1 MGPPGACTSAAWSV
15 DGQWMY
21 FAVSVEGRHHLWR
34 QRFPD
39 GPPEQLTSGP
49 TQEDGIAIAPDGRS
63 LITSISTEQSAL
75 WLHDS
80 KGDRALSTQGFV
92 LSIQQGSPPPVFTTT
107 GRIYYISAASPESP
121 NELWRTDIRSGRSE
135 RLLPGISIRSFNVS
149 DDEKEA
155 VYCVQPPGRIP
166 QIWRASLDRLS
177 PPRHLAAGALPHFG
191 PDGTIVFR
199 LTEGKRNYLARMD
212 LNGRNQ
218 TKYDTHTL
226 INFEGVSPD
235 RRFAII
241 FTEPSG
247 AVAGDVQ
254 TLATPLNGHGAPHV
268 VCWDCLARWSPD
280 GRYFYVEAG
289 KPAKT
294 LRIPIP
300 AGKMLPDLPENG
312 IRETGED
319 WRRIRGVTV
328 MEMTG
333 VLPSTDPS
341 TYAYVKSTANAN
353 LFRLQLQ

>member
-135 RLLPGISIRSFNVS
+135 RLLFPGYPSVHSMSQTMRKKQSMS
-149 DDEKEA
+149 P
-155 VYCVQPPGRIP
+155 QPPGRIP
-166 QIWRASLDRLS
+166 RSGELHLIDSPRRATWRQA
-177 PPRHLAAGALPHFG
+177 PCKHFG

-218 TKYDTHTL
+218 SST
-226 INFEGVSPD
+226 
-235 RRFAII
+235 
-241 FTEPSG
+241 
-247 AVAGDVQ
+247 
-254 TLATPLNGHGAPHV
+254 TP
-268 VCWDCLARWSPD
+268 
-280 GRYFYVEAG
+280 
-289 KPAKT
+289 
-294 LRIPIP
+294 
-300 AGKMLPDLPENG
+300 
-312 IRETGED
+312 IR
-319 WRRIRGVTV
+319 
-328 MEMTG
+328 
-333 VLPSTDPS
+333 
-341 TYAYVKSTANAN
+341 
-353 LFRLQLQ
+353 